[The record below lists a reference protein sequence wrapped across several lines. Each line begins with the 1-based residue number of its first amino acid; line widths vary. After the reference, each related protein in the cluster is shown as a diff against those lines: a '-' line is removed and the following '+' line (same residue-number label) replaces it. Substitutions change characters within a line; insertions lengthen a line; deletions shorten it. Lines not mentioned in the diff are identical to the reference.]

1 MDKELPA
8 NFGSMPGQSGHKY
21 FFNLCHE
28 FKKIL
33 EVNKNPQE
41 LEMEMIKFINASK
54 EMKWKENKHQQYKK
68 PVALKAVDRFYGELR
83 RYLLQLAK
91 PTSLDPAVQDVID
104 ALEEII
110 KLVESEMVE

>member
-8 NFGSMPGQSGHKY
+8 NFGSAPGQSPHKY

-33 EVNKNPQE
+33 QVNKDVKE
-41 LEMEMIKFINASK
+41 LEVEMMKFINASK
-54 EMKWKENKHQQYKK
+54 EMIWKEDKHHQFKK
-68 PVALKAVDRFYGELR
+68 PMGLKAVDRFYGELR

-91 PTSLDPAVQDVID
+91 PTSIDPVVQDVVE
-104 ALEEII
+104 ALEEVIR
-110 KLVESEMVE
+110 LVENDLVE